1 MQSFRNLMNSVLVAS
16 VVLVFGLCASCSG
29 KNQSKKSQWKDNELI
44 ESLYLKDL
52 EIRAL
57 DAKSDTVNL
66 EAYDKVHRE
75 QIFRLLAQN
84 KVITSLDKIRAA
96 WILQHTA
103 AKLCEGNLTSIS
115 PENFLLAYQLSSD
128 ALLQLQA
135 NNDTATIRKENIPRI
150 IALNYDRYLLFMF
163 GYQKFGTQFV
173 FDDVTGEMLLAP
185 IDSTLCTDE
194 ERKQYNVETI
204 AQLLLKYNMK
214 QMPKQ

>member
-1 MQSFRNLMNSVLVAS
+1 MNRL
-16 VVLVFGLCASCSG
+16 LLTFILFVFALCAGCCDR
-29 KNQSKKSQWKDNELI
+29 NQNTKADGKDNVFI
-44 ESLYLKDL
+44 DSLYRKDL

-75 QIFRLLAQN
+75 QIFTLLAQN
-84 KVITSLDKIRAA
+84 KVITPLDKIRAA

-115 PENFLLAYQLSSD
+115 PENFLLAYQLSSE
-128 ALLQLQA
+128 ALLQLRA
-135 NNDTATIRKENIPRI
+135 ENDTATIRKENIPRI

-185 IDSTLCTDE
+185 IDSTLSTDE
-194 ERKQYNVETI
+194 ERKLHNVEAI
-204 AQLLLKYNMK
+204 AQLLQKYKMK
-214 QMPKQ
+214 RMPEK